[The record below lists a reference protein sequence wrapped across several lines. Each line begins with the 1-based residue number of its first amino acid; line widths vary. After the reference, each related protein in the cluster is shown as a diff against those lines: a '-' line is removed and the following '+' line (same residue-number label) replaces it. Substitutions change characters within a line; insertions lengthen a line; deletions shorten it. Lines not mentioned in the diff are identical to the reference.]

1 MERYVGMDVHAASC
15 SVSVR
20 AASGKVLRRGI
31 VETNGRTLTEYLEA
45 LGGKIHLCV
54 EECEWSNWLADILM
68 PEVVEF
74 VVVQPEGRRGSKS
87 DRIDADDLSER
98 IRSGQV
104 GRTIFKDRGRFTELR
119 EFARAFTMVSKDV
132 ARTKNRIKS
141 FCRGRGVKTP
151 GTRVYHP
158 ERGRSVL
165 EKLPSATA
173 WAVELLR
180 AELDSL
186 EEFKEDARE
195 RMVREARRHPIY
207 PILKTAPGLGAVRVA
222 QLMRLIVTPHRFRTR
237 RQLWKYSGLAVV
249 TVSSSDWVQRQGR
262 WVRAEVEQT
271 QGLNPDHNPLLKDI
285 FKGAATTAIHQSE
298 PNPLRIHY
306 DRLLAN
312 GTKPNLAKLTIA
324 RKIAAIVLAMWKKEE
339 PYRPEL
345 VGTGTAA

>member
-15 SVSVR
+15 SCTVR
-20 AASGKVLRRGI
+20 AAGGKVVRRDI
-31 VETNGRTLTEYLEA
+31 VETNGRTLTEYFEA
-45 LGGKIHLCV
+45 LGTKMHLCV
-54 EECEWSNWLADILM
+54 EECEWSNWLADLLM
-68 PEVVEF
+68 PHAVEF

-87 DRIDADDLSER
+87 DRIDADELSER
-98 IRSGQV
+98 IRTGQF

-119 EFARAFTMVSKDV
+119 EFARVFTMVSKDV

-151 GTRVYHP
+151 GTIVYHP
-158 ERGRSVL
+158 QRAWPVL
-165 EKLPSATA
+165 EKLPPATV

-180 AELDSL
+180 SELHIAEQLK
-186 EEFKEDARE
+186 EEAKE
-195 RMVREARRHPIY
+195 RMVAEARRHPIY
-207 PILKTAPGLGAVRVA
+207 RILKTAPGLGRVRTA
-222 QLMRLIVTPHRFRTR
+222 QLMRLIVTPHRFRTK
-237 RQLWKYSGLAVV
+237 RQLWKHSGFAVV
-249 TVSSSDWVQRQGR
+249 TVSSSDWIQRQGR
-262 WVRAEVEQT
+262 WIRAEVEQT
-271 QGLNPDHNPLLKDI
+271 RGLNRDHNPLLKDI
-285 FKGAATTAIHQSE
+285 FKGAATTALHQSG

-306 DRLLAN
+306 ERLLAN